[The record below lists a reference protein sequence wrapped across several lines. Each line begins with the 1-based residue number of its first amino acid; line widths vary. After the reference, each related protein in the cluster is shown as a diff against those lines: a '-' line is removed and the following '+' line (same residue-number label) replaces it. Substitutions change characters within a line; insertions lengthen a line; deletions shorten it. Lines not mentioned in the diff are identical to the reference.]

1 MLLMIAMESFVQ
13 GTLLIIILTIIG
25 AVNSGTPFISLLLA
39 AVSLIVCGVRY
50 FVKELSCR

>member
-1 MLLMIAMESFVQ
+1 MIAMESFVQ

-25 AVNSGTPFISLLLA
+25 AVNSGTPFICLLLA